1 MKNISINLLTN
12 VVLLLAGVLL
22 IIFYNQP
29 DLLDWVARIIG
40 VMFLLPSIAYLM
52 SVAMRHSPASKTN
65 DYLGVLPAVGGLCF
79 GIIMLAKPQ
88 LFSGVL
94 SIFMGAL
101 LIVLGLFHVIYLFLS
116 RKELDVKGWYYLLP
130 LLVAACGLFI
140 LFADGIRSHE
150 NTVVMMTGICLLLF
164 NFTSLQEYLAERKAR
179 RNAPTLPRID
189 DDEAPAQT
197 PPPHHQAP
205 AKPDEPDDTGRDCDH
220 DPEAEKYLHTE
231 I

>member
-22 IIFYNQP
+22 IIFNNQP

-52 SVAMRHSPASKTN
+52 SVAMRHTPASKTN

-94 SIFMGAL
+94 SVFMGAL

-116 RKELDVKGWYYLLP
+116 RKELTIKGWYYLLP
-130 LLVAACGLFI
+130 LIVAVCGMLI
-140 LFADGIRSHE
+140 LFAEGVRNHE
-150 NTVVMMTGICLLLF
+150 NTVVLMTGICLLLF
-164 NFTSLQEYLAERKAR
+164 NFTSLQEYLAERRAR
-179 RNAPTLPRID
+179 RYAPTLPRID
-189 DDEAPAQT
+189 DDDPSAPT
-197 PPPHHQAP
+197 PPPHHRAP
-205 AKPDEPDDTGRDCDH
+205 EKSDETDDTGRDCDH

-231 I
+231 V